1 MGAAVVGAVVLAAVV
16 AVVEVAGSDASS
28 ASVVCGA
35 DFGRASLPVG
45 RCLLSATWLKSA
57 ELAAAAAPETITT
70 LQIVAAIISFRRD
83 GMPQLYEVTSQD
95 GAKARL
101 GISEFPAQQSFSC
114 KGWNV
119 RILLVEDDKAIG
131 EPLQRALERDGYE
144 VTWVASG
151 AAALSAEPTDLVLLD
166 LGLPDMDGLDVCKK
180 LRANSATPVIVI
192 TARGEEIDRVL
203 GLELGA
209 DDYVV
214 KPFGSREL
222 IARIR
227 AVTRRTNATP
237 PDANAPTDAGGA
249 DAENVQRLGAL
260 TLDRRSHRVLL
271 RDAELVLTPKEYDLL
286 AILAEDPGALRTRGE
301 IIDQVWDSHWYGP
314 TKTLDVHIASLRKK
328 LGDTA
333 WIETVRGVGFR
344 LRPIE

>member
-1 MGAAVVGAVVLAAVV
+1 M
-16 AVVEVAGSDASS
+16 
-28 ASVVCGA
+28 
-35 DFGRASLPVG
+35 
-45 RCLLSATWLKSA
+45 
-57 ELAAAAAPETITT
+57 
-70 LQIVAAIISFRRD
+70 
-83 GMPQLYEVTSQD
+83 
-95 GAKARL
+95 
-101 GISEFPAQQSFSC
+101 
-114 KGWNV
+114 
-119 RILLVEDDKAIG
+119 LVEDDRAIG
-131 EPLQRALERDGYE
+131 EPLQRALERDGYK
-144 VTWVASG
+144 VTWVSTG
-151 AAALSAEPTDLVLLD
+151 TAALTAEPADLVLLD
-166 LGLPDMDGLDVCKK
+166 LGLPDMDGLDVCRK
-180 LRANSATPVIVI
+180 LRSTSATPIIVL

-227 AVTRRTNATP
+227 AVTRRTNAAP
-237 PDANAPTDAGGA
+237 PDAEGVAEASGVEA
-249 DAENVQRLGAL
+249 DNVQRLGVL

-271 RDAELVLTPKEYDLL
+271 REVELILTPKEYDLL
-286 AILAEDPGALRTRGE
+286 AVLAEDPGALRTRGE

-328 LGDTA
+328 LGDTT

>member
-1 MGAAVVGAVVLAAVV
+1 M
-16 AVVEVAGSDASS
+16 
-28 ASVVCGA
+28 
-35 DFGRASLPVG
+35 
-45 RCLLSATWLKSA
+45 
-57 ELAAAAAPETITT
+57 
-70 LQIVAAIISFRRD
+70 
-83 GMPQLYEVTSQD
+83 
-95 GAKARL
+95 
-101 GISEFPAQQSFSC
+101 
-114 KGWNV
+114 
-119 RILLVEDDKAIG
+119 LVEDDRAIG

-144 VTWVASG
+144 VTWVSTG
-151 AAALSAEPTDLVLLD
+151 AAALAAEPADLVLLD
-166 LGLPDMDGLDVCKK
+166 LGLPDMDGLDVCKA
-180 LRANSATPVIVI
+180 LRSTSATPIIVL

-227 AVTRRTNATP
+227 AVTRRTNAAP
-237 PDANAPTDAGGA
+237 PDAEGVSEAGGA
-249 DAENVQRLGAL
+249 DVDNVQRLGVL

-271 RDAELVLTPKEYDLL
+271 REVELILTPKEYDLL

>member
-1 MGAAVVGAVVLAAVV
+1 
-16 AVVEVAGSDASS
+16 
-28 ASVVCGA
+28 
-35 DFGRASLPVG
+35 
-45 RCLLSATWLKSA
+45 
-57 ELAAAAAPETITT
+57 
-70 LQIVAAIISFRRD
+70 
-83 GMPQLYEVTSQD
+83 
-95 GAKARL
+95 
-101 GISEFPAQQSFSC
+101 
-114 KGWNV
+114 V

-144 VTWVASG
+144 VTWVSTG
-151 AAALSAEPTDLVLLD
+151 TAALAAEPTDLVLLD
-166 LGLPDMDGLDVCKK
+166 LGLPDMDGLDVCKN
-180 LRANSATPVIVI
+180 LRSTSATPIIVI

-227 AVTRRTNATP
+227 AVTRRTNAAP
-237 PDANAPTDAGGA
+237 PDAEGGA
-249 DAENVQRLGAL
+249 STSEVDVDNVQRLGVL
-260 TLDRRSHRVLL
+260 MLDRRSHRVLL
-271 RDAELVLTPKEYDLL
+271 RDVELVLTPKEYDLL

>member
-1 MGAAVVGAVVLAAVV
+1 M
-16 AVVEVAGSDASS
+16 
-28 ASVVCGA
+28 
-35 DFGRASLPVG
+35 
-45 RCLLSATWLKSA
+45 
-57 ELAAAAAPETITT
+57 
-70 LQIVAAIISFRRD
+70 
-83 GMPQLYEVTSQD
+83 
-95 GAKARL
+95 
-101 GISEFPAQQSFSC
+101 
-114 KGWNV
+114 
-119 RILLVEDDKAIG
+119 LVEDDKAIG

-144 VTWVASG
+144 VTWVSTG
-151 AAALSAEPTDLVLLD
+151 AAALAAEPADLVLLD
-166 LGLPDMDGLDVCKK
+166 LGLPDMDGLDVCKT
-180 LRANSATPVIVI
+180 LRSISATPIIVL

-227 AVTRRTNATP
+227 AVMRRTNAAP
-237 PDANAPTDAGGA
+237 PETEGVAEASGA
-249 DAENVQRLGAL
+249 DVDNVQRLGVL

-271 RDAELVLTPKEYDLL
+271 REVELILTPKEYDLL

>member
-1 MGAAVVGAVVLAAVV
+1 
-16 AVVEVAGSDASS
+16 
-28 ASVVCGA
+28 
-35 DFGRASLPVG
+35 
-45 RCLLSATWLKSA
+45 
-57 ELAAAAAPETITT
+57 
-70 LQIVAAIISFRRD
+70 
-83 GMPQLYEVTSQD
+83 
-95 GAKARL
+95 
-101 GISEFPAQQSFSC
+101 
-114 KGWNV
+114 V

-151 AAALSAEPTDLVLLD
+151 AAALTAEPTDLVLLD

-237 PDANAPTDAGGA
+237 PDANGPGDAGTI
-249 DAENVQRLGAL
+249 DAESVQRLGVL

-328 LGDTA
+328 LGDTT

>member
-1 MGAAVVGAVVLAAVV
+1 M
-16 AVVEVAGSDASS
+16 
-28 ASVVCGA
+28 
-35 DFGRASLPVG
+35 
-45 RCLLSATWLKSA
+45 
-57 ELAAAAAPETITT
+57 
-70 LQIVAAIISFRRD
+70 
-83 GMPQLYEVTSQD
+83 
-95 GAKARL
+95 
-101 GISEFPAQQSFSC
+101 
-114 KGWNV
+114 
-119 RILLVEDDKAIG
+119 LVEDDKAIG

-144 VTWVASG
+144 VTWVSTA
-151 AAALSAEPTDLVLLD
+151 AAALAAEPADLVLLD
-166 LGLPDMDGLDVCKK
+166 LGLPDMDGLDVCKT
-180 LRANSATPVIVI
+180 LRSISATPIIVL

-227 AVTRRTNATP
+227 AVMRRTNAAP
-237 PDANAPTDAGGA
+237 PEAEGVAEASGA
-249 DAENVQRLGAL
+249 DVDNVQRLGVL

-271 RDAELVLTPKEYDLL
+271 REVELILTPKEYDLL

>member
-1 MGAAVVGAVVLAAVV
+1 M
-16 AVVEVAGSDASS
+16 
-28 ASVVCGA
+28 
-35 DFGRASLPVG
+35 
-45 RCLLSATWLKSA
+45 
-57 ELAAAAAPETITT
+57 
-70 LQIVAAIISFRRD
+70 
-83 GMPQLYEVTSQD
+83 
-95 GAKARL
+95 
-101 GISEFPAQQSFSC
+101 
-114 KGWNV
+114 
-119 RILLVEDDKAIG
+119 LVEDDKAIG

-144 VTWVASG
+144 VTWVSTG
-151 AAALSAEPTDLVLLD
+151 AAALAAEPADLVLLD
-166 LGLPDMDGLDVCKK
+166 LGLPDMDGLDVCKA
-180 LRANSATPVIVI
+180 LRSTSATPIIVL

-227 AVTRRTNATP
+227 AVTRRTNAAP
-237 PDANAPTDAGGA
+237 PDAEGAADANGA
-249 DAENVQRLGAL
+249 DVDNVQRLGIL

-271 RDAELVLTPKEYDLL
+271 REVELILTPKEYDLL

>member
-1 MGAAVVGAVVLAAVV
+1 M
-16 AVVEVAGSDASS
+16 
-28 ASVVCGA
+28 
-35 DFGRASLPVG
+35 
-45 RCLLSATWLKSA
+45 
-57 ELAAAAAPETITT
+57 
-70 LQIVAAIISFRRD
+70 
-83 GMPQLYEVTSQD
+83 
-95 GAKARL
+95 
-101 GISEFPAQQSFSC
+101 
-114 KGWNV
+114 
-119 RILLVEDDKAIG
+119 LVEDDKAIG

-144 VTWVASG
+144 VTWVSTG
-151 AAALSAEPTDLVLLD
+151 AAALAAETADLVLLD
-166 LGLPDMDGLDVCKK
+166 LGLPDMDGLDVCKA
-180 LRANSATPVIVI
+180 LRSTSATPIIVL

-227 AVTRRTNATP
+227 AVTRRTNAAP
-237 PDANAPTDAGGA
+237 PDAEGVAEASGA
-249 DAENVQRLGAL
+249 DVDNVQRLGVL

-271 RDAELVLTPKEYDLL
+271 REVELILTPKEYDLL

>member
-1 MGAAVVGAVVLAAVV
+1 M
-16 AVVEVAGSDASS
+16 
-28 ASVVCGA
+28 
-35 DFGRASLPVG
+35 
-45 RCLLSATWLKSA
+45 
-57 ELAAAAAPETITT
+57 
-70 LQIVAAIISFRRD
+70 
-83 GMPQLYEVTSQD
+83 
-95 GAKARL
+95 
-101 GISEFPAQQSFSC
+101 
-114 KGWNV
+114 
-119 RILLVEDDKAIG
+119 LVEDDRAIG

-144 VTWVASG
+144 VTWVSTG
-151 AAALSAEPTDLVLLD
+151 AAALAAEPADLVLLD
-166 LGLPDMDGLDVCKK
+166 LGLPDIDGLDVCKK
-180 LRANSATPVIVI
+180 LRSISATPIIVL

-227 AVTRRTNATP
+227 AVTRRTNAAP
-237 PDANAPTDAGGA
+237 PDADGVTDASGA
-249 DAENVQRLGAL
+249 DVDNVQRLGVL

-271 RDAELVLTPKEYDLL
+271 REVELILTPKEYDLL

>member
-1 MGAAVVGAVVLAAVV
+1 M
-16 AVVEVAGSDASS
+16 
-28 ASVVCGA
+28 
-35 DFGRASLPVG
+35 
-45 RCLLSATWLKSA
+45 
-57 ELAAAAAPETITT
+57 
-70 LQIVAAIISFRRD
+70 
-83 GMPQLYEVTSQD
+83 
-95 GAKARL
+95 
-101 GISEFPAQQSFSC
+101 
-114 KGWNV
+114 
-119 RILLVEDDKAIG
+119 LVEDDKAIG

-144 VTWVASG
+144 VTWVSTG
-151 AAALSAEPTDLVLLD
+151 AAALAAEPADLVLLD
-166 LGLPDMDGLDVCKK
+166 LGLPDIDGLDVCKA
-180 LRANSATPVIVI
+180 LRSTSATPIIVL

-227 AVTRRTNATP
+227 AVTRRTNAAP
-237 PDANAPTDAGGA
+237 PDADGVTDASGA
-249 DAENVQRLGAL
+249 DVDNVQRLGVL
-260 TLDRRSHRVLL
+260 TLDRRSHRVIL
-271 RDAELVLTPKEYDLL
+271 REVELILTPKEYDLL

>member
-1 MGAAVVGAVVLAAVV
+1 
-16 AVVEVAGSDASS
+16 
-28 ASVVCGA
+28 
-35 DFGRASLPVG
+35 
-45 RCLLSATWLKSA
+45 LLSATWLKSA

>member
-1 MGAAVVGAVVLAAVV
+1 
-16 AVVEVAGSDASS
+16 
-28 ASVVCGA
+28 
-35 DFGRASLPVG
+35 
-45 RCLLSATWLKSA
+45 
-57 ELAAAAAPETITT
+57 
-70 LQIVAAIISFRRD
+70 
-83 GMPQLYEVTSQD
+83 
-95 GAKARL
+95 
-101 GISEFPAQQSFSC
+101 
-114 KGWNV
+114 V

-144 VTWVASG
+144 VTWVSNG
-151 AAALSAEPTDLVLLD
+151 AAALAAEPTDLVLLD
-166 LGLPDMDGLDVCKK
+166 LGLPDMDGLDVCKN
-180 LRANSATPVIVI
+180 LRSTSATPIIVI

-227 AVTRRTNATP
+227 AVTRRTNAAP
-237 PDANAPTDAGGA
+237 PDAEGVASTSGVD
-249 DAENVQRLGAL
+249 NVQRLGVL
-260 TLDRRSHRVLL
+260 MLDRRSHRVLL
-271 RDAELVLTPKEYDLL
+271 RDVELVLTPKEYDLL

>member
-1 MGAAVVGAVVLAAVV
+1 M
-16 AVVEVAGSDASS
+16 
-28 ASVVCGA
+28 
-35 DFGRASLPVG
+35 
-45 RCLLSATWLKSA
+45 
-57 ELAAAAAPETITT
+57 
-70 LQIVAAIISFRRD
+70 
-83 GMPQLYEVTSQD
+83 
-95 GAKARL
+95 
-101 GISEFPAQQSFSC
+101 
-114 KGWNV
+114 
-119 RILLVEDDKAIG
+119 LVEDDKAIG
-131 EPLQRALERDGYE
+131 DPLQRALERDGYD
-144 VTWVASG
+144 VTWVSSG
-151 AAALSAEPTDLVLLD
+151 AAALAAEPTDLVLLD
-166 LGLPDMDGLDVCKK
+166 LGLPDMDGLDVCKT
-180 LRANSATPVIVI
+180 LRQTSATPIIVL

-227 AVTRRTNATP
+227 AVTRRTNAAP
-237 PDANAPTDAGGA
+237 PDADGAPDANGTDV
-249 DAENVQRLGAL
+249 DNVQRLGSL

-271 RDAELVLTPKEYDLL
+271 RDVEVTLTPKEYDLL

>member
-1 MGAAVVGAVVLAAVV
+1 M
-16 AVVEVAGSDASS
+16 
-28 ASVVCGA
+28 
-35 DFGRASLPVG
+35 
-45 RCLLSATWLKSA
+45 
-57 ELAAAAAPETITT
+57 
-70 LQIVAAIISFRRD
+70 
-83 GMPQLYEVTSQD
+83 
-95 GAKARL
+95 
-101 GISEFPAQQSFSC
+101 
-114 KGWNV
+114 
-119 RILLVEDDKAIG
+119 LVEDDKAIG

-144 VTWVASG
+144 VTWVSTG
-151 AAALSAEPTDLVLLD
+151 ADALAADPADLVLLD
-166 LGLPDMDGLDVCKK
+166 LGLPDMDGLDVCKS
-180 LRANSATPVIVI
+180 LRSTSATPIIVL

-227 AVTRRTNATP
+227 AVTRRTNAVP
-237 PDANAPTDAGGA
+237 PDAEGTAGV
-249 DAENVQRLGAL
+249 DVDNIQRLGIL

-271 RDAELVLTPKEYDLL
+271 RDVELILTPKEYDLL

-344 LRPIE
+344 LQPIE